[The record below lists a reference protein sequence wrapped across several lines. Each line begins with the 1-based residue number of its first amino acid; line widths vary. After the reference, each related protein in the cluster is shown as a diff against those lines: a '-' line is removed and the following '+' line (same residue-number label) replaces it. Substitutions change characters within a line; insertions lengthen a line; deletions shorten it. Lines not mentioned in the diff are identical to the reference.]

1 MDGPRTQT
9 LDVCGLCPRMTD
21 CPSKFNQVSLGWAGM
36 GEKGIIKTG
45 KALAAPL
52 KVSVLIQNYLEAF

>member
-1 MDGPRTQT
+1 
-9 LDVCGLCPRMTD
+9 
-21 CPSKFNQVSLGWAGM
+21 M

-52 KVSVLIQNYLEAF
+52 KVSVLIQNDLEAF